1 MPHTWIG
8 RIANW
13 IVDHPR
19 WNILFLIVATVFF
32 GWGYYDPHWIW
43 PRKLDSDKDTQR
55 VSVSN
60 SRSGNQGSNSRT
72 SESSRRAVAINQA
85 DVVIVATSD
94 RFFTNV
100 GATAMRAVV
109 AALEDEP
116 TVDNILWLDRAPPLN
131 IFGLPEPIF
140 PRSDASPERFEAAR
154 QKALD
159 HPLIVGQLMSADSKT
174 LLLLLRLDWLH
185 VRSDADC
192 TDRIKQIAVDAAAR
206 YPEAG
211 IQFQLT
217 GDVPMNLSIL
227 STQRANQLKYQLIGY
242 GMILLLAVILFRGI
256 SAVLITAMGPVV
268 GVFWTLGALRYLDLQ
283 DNPFNDV
290 VLPIMISLIG
300 FTDGVHMMVQIRKQR
315 ALGLSPI
322 DATKKGLHDVGT
334 ACLLTLF
341 TTSLGFASLGWAHH
355 QIVREF
361 GWCCVLGI
369 GILFVAVVG
378 VIPLLTASRWGRN
391 LHIGHDRSI
400 VDRNLNKISFAIDFV
415 IRHARVVSY
424 LGIALTLGLAGTAL
438 CLRPDDRLANALPA
452 GSEPQRA
459 MEHLDDVLGGLQMS
473 EVRVHWNDQVPND
486 DPEIFKVVAEIQ
498 ALLEAQTLIGHP
510 LSITRLIAALPGDG
524 PVLERITTI
533 ELLPPPLKN
542 NYYEPEDRLARLTFR
557 VQDRGIAAYGPV
569 FQLLEKQL
577 AELQEAHPDFQLE
590 LAGRAVSR
598 WRNLYQIVVD
608 LGGSLGGEALIILV
622 LLGFAYRS
630 VRLGLIAF
638 VPNIF
643 PLAVTGATLV
653 LVGQPLELVSVCAFT
668 VCLGIAVDDT
678 IHFLTR
684 YKEELASGL
693 DEVSAVRQAFTGV
706 GTGMIMT
713 TIVLVA
719 GFSTVLMSEV
729 RDHRVFCSMGAL
741 TLMAALLGDILLL
754 PALLVHFRKRP
765 RN

>member
-1 MPHTWIG
+1 MPHSWIG
-8 RIANW
+8 RIADW

-19 WNILFLIVATVFF
+19 WNILFLIVATIFF
-32 GWGYYDPHWIW
+32 GWGYYDPTWLW
-43 PRKLDSDKDTQR
+43 SRKSNSPTDTPR

-60 SRSGNQGSNSRT
+60 RGNQPTASRT
-72 SESSRRAVAINQA
+72 SENSRRAVAINQA
-85 DVVIVATSD
+85 DLVVVATSD
-94 RFFTNV
+94 DFFTNA
-100 GATAMRAVV
+100 GASAMRAVV
-109 AALEDEP
+109 QALEDEP
-116 TVDNILWLDRAPPLN
+116 TVDNVLWLDRAPPLN
-131 IFGLPEPIF
+131 IFGLQEPIF
-140 PRSDASPERFEAAR
+140 PRSDASSDRFEAAKK
-154 QKALD
+154 KAQE
-159 HPLIVGQLMSADSKT
+159 HPLIVGQLMSADAKT
-174 LLLLLRLDWLH
+174 LLLLVRLDWLQ

-192 TDRIKQIAVDAAAR
+192 TDRIKQLAVEAASKFPDAK
-206 YPEAG
+206 
-211 IQFQLT
+211 INFQLT

-242 GMILLLAVILFRGI
+242 GMIVLLALILFRGI
-256 SAVLITAMGPVV
+256 SAVVITAMGPVL

-315 ALGLSPI
+315 AVGLTPVA
-322 DATKKGLHDVGT
+322 ATKKGLHDVGA

-355 QIVREF
+355 RIVREF

-369 GILFVAVVG
+369 GILFMAVVG
-378 VIPLLTASRWGRN
+378 VIPLLAASRFGRN

-400 VDRNLNKISFAIDFV
+400 VDRNLNKISFVIDFV
-415 IRHARVVSY
+415 IRHARFVSY
-424 LGIALTLGLAGTAL
+424 LGITLTLGLAATAL

-459 MEHLDDVLGGLQMS
+459 MEHLDKVLGGLQMS
-473 EVRVHWNDQVPND
+473 EVRVQWKETVPPD
-486 DPEIFKVVAEIQ
+486 DPEIFLIVSQIQ
-498 ALLEAQTLIGHP
+498 DMLAAQPLIGHP
-510 LSITRLIAALPGDG
+510 LSITRLISALPGDG
-524 PVLERITTI
+524 PVLERISTL

-557 VQDRGIAAYGPV
+557 VQDQGIATYDSV
-569 FQLLEKQL
+569 FKLLEQ
-577 AELQEAHPDFQLE
+577 QLE
-590 LAGRAVSR
+590 ALQKQHPNFVLELTGRSVNR
-598 WRNLYQIVVD
+598 WRTLYQIVVD
-608 LGGSLGGEALIILV
+608 LGGSLGGEAIIILV
-622 LLGFAYRS
+622 LLAIAYRS
-630 VRLGLIAF
+630 LRLGLIAF

-643 PLAVTGATLV
+643 PLAVTGAV
-653 LVGQPLELVSVCAFT
+653 LVFLKQPLELVSVCAFT

-684 YKEELASGL
+684 YKEELATGL
-693 DEVSAVRQAFTGV
+693 DEVAAVRKAFTGV

-741 TLMAALLGDILLL
+741 TLIAALFGDILLL
-754 PALLVHFRKRP
+754 PALLVHFRKR
-765 RN
+765 

>member
-1 MPHTWIG
+1 M
-8 RIANW
+8 
-13 IVDHPR
+13 
-19 WNILFLIVATVFF
+19 LFLVVATVFF
-32 GWGYYDPHWIW
+32 GWGYYDPNWMW
-43 PRKLDSDKDTQR
+43 SRKLDSEKDSQR

-60 SRSGNQGSNSRT
+60 SRGNNRPTNSRT

-94 RFFTNV
+94 RFFTNE
-100 GATAMRAVV
+100 GAAAMRAVIE
-109 AALEDEP
+109 ALENEP

-140 PRSDASPERFEAAR
+140 PRTDASQERFEAAKK
-154 QKALD
+154 KALD
-159 HPLIVGQLMSADSKT
+159 NPLIVGQLMSADAKT
-174 LLLLLRLDWLH
+174 LLLLVRLNWLQ

-192 TDRIKQIAVDAAAR
+192 TDRIKQLATEAAAKH
-206 YPEAG
+206 PEAG
-211 IQFQLT
+211 VTFQLT

-242 GMILLLAVILFRGI
+242 GMILLLAVILFRGV
-256 SAVLITAMGPVV
+256 SAVLITAMGPVL

-322 DATKKGLHDVGT
+322 DATKKGLHDVGA

-369 GILFVAVVG
+369 GILFIAVVG

-424 LGIALTLGLAGTAL
+424 IGIGLTLGLAATAL

-459 MEHLDDVLGGLQMS
+459 MEHLDHVLGGLQMS
-473 EVRVHWNDQVPND
+473 EVRVHWKESVATD
-486 DPEIFKVVAEIQ
+486 DPEIFQLVAEIQ
-498 ALLEAQTLIGHP
+498 TLLEAQSLIGHP

-524 PVLERITTI
+524 PVLERISTL

-542 NYYEPEDRLARLTFR
+542 NYYEPEDKLARLTFR

-569 FQLLEKQL
+569 FTLLEKQL
-577 AELQEAHPDFQLE
+577 AQLQRQHPKFELE
-590 LAGRAVSR
+590 LSGRAVGR

-608 LGGSLGGEALIILV
+608 LGGSLGGEAIIILV
-622 LLGFAYRS
+622 LLGIAYRS
-630 VRLGLIAF
+630 LRLGLIAF

-653 LVGQPLELVSVCAFT
+653 LFRQPLELVSVCAFT

-684 YKEELASGL
+684 YKEELSTGL

-754 PALLVHFRKRP
+754 PALLVHFRKR
-765 RN
+765 

>member
-1 MPHTWIG
+1 MPHSWIG
-8 RIANW
+8 RIADW

-19 WNILFLIVATVFF
+19 WNVLFLIVTTIFF
-32 GWGYYDPHWIW
+32 GWGYYDPHWLW
-43 PRKLDSDKDTQR
+43 PRATDSQKDTQR

-60 SRSGNQGSNSRT
+60 ARGNQPTNSRT

-85 DVVIVATSD
+85 DLVVVATSE
-94 RFFTNV
+94 RFFTNA
-100 GATAMRAVV
+100 GASAMRAVV
-109 AALEDEP
+109 QALENEP
-116 TVDNILWLDRAPPLN
+116 TVDNVLWLDRAPPLN

-140 PRSDASPERFEAAR
+140 PRSDASPERFEAAKK
-154 QKALD
+154 KAQE
-159 HPLIVGQLMSADSKT
+159 HPLIAGQLMSDDAKT
-174 LLLLLRLDWLH
+174 LLLLVRLDWLQ

-192 TDRIKQIAVDAAAR
+192 TDRIKQLAIDAAAK
-206 YPEAG
+206 YPDADVK
-211 IQFQLT
+211 FQLT

-242 GMILLLAVILFRGI
+242 GMIFLLAVILFRGI
-256 SAVLITAMGPVV
+256 SAVVITAMGPVL

-315 ALGLSPI
+315 AIGLAPI
-322 DATKKGLHDVGT
+322 EATKKGLHDVGA

-369 GILFVAVVG
+369 GILFIAVVG

-400 VDRNLNKISFAIDFV
+400 VDRNLNRVSFGIDFV

-424 LGIALTLGLAGTAL
+424 LGIALTLGLAATAL

-459 MEHLDDVLGGLQMS
+459 MEHLDEVLGGLQMS
-473 EVRVHWNDQVPND
+473 EVRVRWKENVTTD
-486 DPEIFKVVAEIQ
+486 DPEIFQIVSEIHE
-498 ALLEAQTLIGHP
+498 LLKTQPLIGHP
-510 LSITRLIAALPGDG
+510 LSITRLISALPGDG
-524 PVLERITTI
+524 PVLERISTL

-569 FQLLEKQL
+569 FTLLDDHL
-577 AELQEAHPDFQLE
+577 AKLQKAHPNFTLE
-590 LAGRAVSR
+590 LTGRAVNR

-608 LGGSLGGEALIILV
+608 LGGSLGGEAIIILV
-622 LLGFAYRS
+622 LLAIAYRS
-630 VRLGLIAF
+630 LRLGLIAF

-643 PLAVTGATLV
+643 PLAVTGAVLV
-653 LVGQPLELVSVCAFT
+653 LLRQPLELVSVCAFT

-684 YKEELASGL
+684 YKEELATGL
-693 DEVSAVRQAFTGV
+693 DEVAAVRKAFTGV

-741 TLMAALLGDILLL
+741 TLVAALFGDILLL
-754 PALLVHFRKRP
+754 PALLVHFRKRS
-765 RN
+765 